1 MPLRI
6 HVDVDAGFLRA
17 EGSGHLSLQDLQEA
31 LAAIVEHPD
40 FTPGMPQLCDLSDV
54 EDVDLTYGDLKAVV
68 EWAMGRAER
77 LGRSKVALVAS
88 EPVVFGVSR
97 MYGVLAQDLPTD
109 IRVFRT
115 REDALRWL
123 GVG

>member
-6 HVDVDAGFLRA
+6 RVDVDAGFLRA
-17 EGSGHLSLQDLQEA
+17 EGSGLLSLRDLQEA

-40 FTPGMPQLCDLSDV
+40 FAPGMPQLCDLSDV
-54 EDVDLTYGDLKAVV
+54 ENVDVTYGDLKAVV

-77 LGRSKVALVAS
+77 FGRSKVAVVAS
-88 EPVVFGVSR
+88 EPVVFGVTR
-97 MYGVLAQDLPTD
+97 MYSVLAQELPTE

-115 REDALRWL
+115 REDAMRWL